1 MKRPHIHIKVS
12 LMDLINTLIEEGKK
26 PKRITDKTR
35 PQKES
40 K

>member
-1 MKRPHIHIKVS
+1 MKNPHIHIKVH
-12 LMDLINTLIEEGKK
+12 LFQLINTLIEEGKK

>member
-1 MKRPHIHIKVS
+1 MNPHIHITIF
-12 LMDLINTLIEEGKK
+12 MDLISTIVKEGKK
-26 PKRITDKTR
+26 PKRITDKAK